1 MKSRAILI
9 KITVL
14 ICLLNDRSFL
24 FVCFCEN
31 PKRFLMDKNKV
42 VHSLVFVD
50 RAFNKFAKCDIYGI
64 VYIQPSYT
72 QGTRG
77 TLKDVH

>member
-1 MKSRAILI
+1 
-9 KITVL
+9 
-14 ICLLNDRSFL
+14 
-24 FVCFCEN
+24 
-31 PKRFLMDKNKV
+31 MDKNKV

-64 VYIQPSYT
+64 VCIQPSYT